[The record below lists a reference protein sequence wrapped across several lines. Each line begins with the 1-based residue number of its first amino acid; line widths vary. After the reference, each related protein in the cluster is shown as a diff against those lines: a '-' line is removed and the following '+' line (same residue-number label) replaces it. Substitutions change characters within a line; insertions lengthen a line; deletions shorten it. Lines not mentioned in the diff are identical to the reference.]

1 MAEGKRVFSDTK
13 QSRPSGCKKLG
24 KHGSRKRAVRRGQV
38 VSITG
43 DYKGLT
49 TEYVKDIGYDEYAQR
64 VFIEYGNGV
73 KTEYTYDKTR
83 RWFAVFRL

>member
-1 MAEGKRVFSDTK
+1 MAEGRRVFTDATQNS
-13 QSRPSGCKKLG
+13 QSGCKNLG
-24 KHGSRKRAVRRGQV
+24 KHGSRKSAVQRGQV

-43 DYKGLT
+43 DYQGLT
-49 TEYVKDIGYDEYAQR
+49 TEYVRDIGYDEYAQR

-83 RWFAVFRL
+83 RWL